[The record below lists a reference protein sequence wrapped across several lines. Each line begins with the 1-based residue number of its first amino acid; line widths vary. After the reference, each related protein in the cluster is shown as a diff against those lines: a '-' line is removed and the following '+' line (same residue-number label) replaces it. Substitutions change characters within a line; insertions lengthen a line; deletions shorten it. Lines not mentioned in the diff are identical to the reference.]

1 MNKYFIEFMGTTTI
15 TYAKL
20 LTEGDATVMAIVYF
34 AMLTISKGIT
44 TGYFTP
50 AGLTASYLVGRTT
63 QEDFLYNLI
72 AQFCAAVCVAVTFIP
87 IKTYID

>member
-15 TYAKL
+15 TFAKL

-34 AMLTISKGIT
+34 AMFTISKGIT

-50 AGLTASYLVGRTT
+50 AGTLASFIVGRTT
-63 QEDFLYNLI
+63 QQDFLYNLL
-72 AQFCAAVCVAVTFIP
+72 AQICAALCVAVTFVP